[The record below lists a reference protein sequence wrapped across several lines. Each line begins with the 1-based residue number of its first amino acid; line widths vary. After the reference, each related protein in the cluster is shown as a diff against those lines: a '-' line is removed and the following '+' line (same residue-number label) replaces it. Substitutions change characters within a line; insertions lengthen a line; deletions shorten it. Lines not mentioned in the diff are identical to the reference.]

1 MKLMKRVCL
10 LSIAAVMLL
19 SIGVYAGSNTQKITA
34 YLNKGLTLEVDGEVL
49 KPTEDDG
56 SRLYPIVYN
65 GRTYVPAKVV
75 ANALGASVDYNSAG
89 NGTVIITSG
98 NSNDN
103 EGQPTKDGNTS
114 NNSNTN
120 TNTNSN
126 SNIKSVAY
134 DSSKQSTWLKLVD
147 VKVSNLPGA
156 TSNNHR
162 LLEVTFKNVSTS
174 AVKYSSYGDLRI
186 YGIDDEEFTSIIGIG
201 SKYPSSGTINPG
213 ETKTFYKGF
222 VADSIDD
229 LQKLEYYP
237 LSAKKGDKTI
247 VYNK

>member
-1 MKLMKRVCL
+1 
-10 LSIAAVMLL
+10 MLL

-75 ANALGASVDYNSAG
+75 ANALGASVDYDSSG

-103 EGQPTKDGNTS
+103 EGQPTKDGENS

-120 TNTNSN
+120 TNTNTSTNSN
-126 SNIKSVAY
+126 SNIKSVGY

-147 VKVSNLPGA
+147 VKISNLPG
-156 TSNNHR
+156 SSSSNHR
-162 LLEVTFKNVSTS
+162 LLEVTFKNVSTNT
-174 AVKYSSYGDLRI
+174 VKYSSYGDLRI
-186 YGIDDEEFTSIIGIG
+186 YGIDDEEFTSIVGIG
-201 SKYPSSGTINPG
+201 SKYPSSGTIKPG
-213 ETKTFYKGF
+213 ETQTFYKGF

-229 LQKLEYYP
+229 LRKLEYYP
-237 LSAKKGDKTI
+237 LSAKKGDRTTI
-247 VYNK
+247 YNK